1 MTSSLGTMIPPKLYS
16 RMVSKRGFYTFC
28 KQQQPQQQQEEKTQ
42 LDGIQ
47 VNIMQWG

>member
-1 MTSSLGTMIPPKLYS
+1 
-16 RMVSKRGFYTFC
+16 MVSKRGFYTFC
-28 KQQQPQQQQEEKTQ
+28 KQQQQPQQQQEEKTQ